1 MCQSP
6 GLDNKHG
13 IKVDEY
19 VVHLGRSSPRPPRS
33 TQSSDLGVGESW
45 KTLGSGECPQEP
57 VLATFL
63 PPMLD

>member
-13 IKVDEY
+13 IKLDEY
-19 VVHLGRSSPRPPRS
+19 VVHLGRSFPPSPRS
-33 TQSSDLGVGESW
+33 IQSSDLGVGESW

-57 VLATFL
+57 VLVTC
-63 PPMLD
+63 PPPTLD